1 MGFGLRRLGLLVE
14 ILNYFHVVSWLDLI
28 TIFTASH
35 LSVYLSS
42 QCGKVV
48 CILLRKFVLSVV
60 FLMWKYPNLV
70 SNANV
75 DNDATEI
82 YISLILAVMT

>member
-1 MGFGLRRLGLLVE
+1 
-14 ILNYFHVVSWLDLI
+14 
-28 TIFTASH
+28 
-35 LSVYLSS
+35 
-42 QCGKVV
+42 
-48 CILLRKFVLSVV
+48 VV